1 MTPERYDHRILLARS
16 HAFHFNAPPPPD
28 IRSDRFLR
36 SARSEDVTHAVL
48 ANAMEGDFRHFS
60 RLIDLMKSSDD
71 GVLWQ
76 ECSLLLSHAAPY
88 SSLHDVLDAFSE
100 ELHGDDVVTQQ
111 WISEILCRSGALWSV
126 PEVLRLW
133 RLNQQLETYDAI
145 PALLSLMLEEQRAEI
160 AKGPPVLPR
169 TDGMPDWLG
178 LPASYDD
185 EKFDELVLSR
195 HAKLWN
201 ASADPAQVAVWEGA
215 PLSLPRV
222 AERALALIEDGED
235 VEEIAIARTQ
245 LEAATGEDLSDFYD
259 DGLLRNLSA
268 AAHVEALVESGIL
281 RRFAAGRR
289 HFFGQVIPG

>member
-1 MTPERYDHRILLARS
+1 MKPERYDHQILLARS
-16 HAFHFNAPPPPD
+16 RAFHFSAPPPLD
-28 IRSDRFLR
+28 IRGDRYLW
-36 SARSEDVTHAVL
+36 SSRSEDVTHAVL

-88 SSLHDVLDAFSE
+88 SSLHDLLDAFSG

-133 RLNQQLETYDAI
+133 RLNQERETYFAI
-145 PALLSLMLEEQRAEI
+145 PTLLSLMLEDQRAEI

-169 TDGMPDWLG
+169 TDGMPEWLG
-178 LPASYDD
+178 LPVTYDD
-185 EKFDELVLSR
+185 DRFAEIVLSR
-195 HAKLWN
+195 HATLWN
-201 ASADPAQVAVWEGA
+201 AVADPAQLAVWEGA

-222 AERALALIEDGED
+222 AERALALIEQGED

-245 LEAATGEDLSDFYD
+245 LEAATGEDLSDCYSE
-259 DGLLRNLSA
+259 GLLRNLTA
-268 AAHVEALVESGIL
+268 AAHIETLVESGVL
-281 RRFAAGRR
+281 QRFVDGRR
-289 HFFGQVIPG
+289 YFFGRAIPV